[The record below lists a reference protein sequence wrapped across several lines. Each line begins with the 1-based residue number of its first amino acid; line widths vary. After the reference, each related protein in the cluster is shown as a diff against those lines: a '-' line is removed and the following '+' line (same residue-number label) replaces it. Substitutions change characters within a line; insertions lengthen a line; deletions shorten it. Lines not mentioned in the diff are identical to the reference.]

1 MIIFSH
7 LQTLLCFLCLFRS
20 SLSLTLGKPCF
31 FLDHSGSMFWESLSL
46 LPCSMLM
53 FQSGFLCLDIC
64 ASFGLIYSWFNNSL
78 LNKKISI
85 LSYVPLKKYTVVN
98 CFQSLAMKT
107 MIAIISPRR
116 LLYWHVFMKWEGS
129 ESYATSRGEIAMW
142 SLKVAPPLC
151 IPISKNR

>member
-1 MIIFSH
+1 MFP
-7 LQTLLCFLCLFRS
+7 LLFQILPILDS
-20 SLSLTLGKPCF
+20 WQAVF

-78 LNKKISI
+78 LNKKISV

-98 CFQSLAMKT
+98 CFQSLAIKT
-107 MIAIISPRR
+107 IIAIISPRR
-116 LLYWHVFMKWEGS
+116 LLYWRAFMKWEGS
-129 ESYATSRGEIAMW
+129 ESYATLRGEIAMW